1 MSTLGARKH
10 KRRQDRRRATDPGYI
25 QTCTAMEAH
34 AYICRGSAAPA
45 PHHGWCCCF
54 SSSSSSPSSLLLSQR
69 LPISLA
75 PRIKKEAAMSSPAPL
90 TTAPPSTTRVRQIVA
105 PLTTVYFP
113 NWMCSV
119 CSFEGT
125 DNKPNYFTEYVEN
138 CTMFRAERLC
148 RSVEPVQCFPHVT
161 SLSDIAGTGYFYSP
175 GLHCPDSWKTVAT
188 VTAGQAGNA
197 SSTRISGVWMDTLL
211 PGETAAVCCPATL
224 SYVPVEGID
233 GFYMC
238 SRNVTTST
246 TYFSCEN
253 KTGTTV
259 LEKKVT
265 NLGSDVAYTY
275 LQRGTHVTTLPFK
288 SIRLEARSIQ
298 LNWRAQDRE
307 SASSSPASTTVSRGA
322 DPTNSV
328 PQTGTPTSDS
338 DSAPP
343 PPPTLSQA
351 AVAGIA
357 AGGAIFVIGVGLLIF
372 ALWFRRRKKRKA
384 GDGSRDEKPPLTPG
398 LGDGGFHK
406 AELPSTGLDAGRD
419 RFHKPELEAPNR
431 FEMEAQDG
439 ARLFELY
446 GDEEFIPGELPAGGG
461 GGGGGGGPV
470 MSPRSGPPQAQTP
483 PPLPRSSRGGP
494 RPARPGS
501 NNKTNTNA
509 STSANTGHARDPAA
523 AAATPAATAVA
534 KPTLVPVHRKAVPA
548 RGTALRAHP
557 PEDPGPAR
565 HRGGGDNNNS
575 KAVVNPGR
583 APRRVRGGSGPVHD
597 RGSIEGGWI

>member
-1 MSTLGARKH
+1 
-10 KRRQDRRRATDPGYI
+10 
-25 QTCTAMEAH
+25 
-34 AYICRGSAAPA
+34 
-45 PHHGWCCCF
+45 
-54 SSSSSSPSSLLLSQR
+54 
-69 LPISLA
+69 
-75 PRIKKEAAMSSPAPL
+75 MSSPAPL
-90 TTAPPSTTRVRQIVA
+90 TSAPSMTPTTTDVRQLVGA
-105 PLTTVYFP
+105 LTTMFVPDFR
-113 NWMCSV
+113 CSI

-125 DNKPNYFTEYVEN
+125 DNKPNYETEYFEL
-138 CTMFRAERLC
+138 CTAFREQRLC
-148 RSVEPVQCFPHVT
+148 PSVEPVACFPHVT
-161 SLSDIAGTGYFYSP
+161 ALSDIAGGFFYSP
-175 GLHCPDSWKTVAT
+175 GLHCPYSWKTVAT
-188 VTAGQAGNA
+188 VTAGQAGNLT
-197 SSTRISGVWMDTLL
+197 SGRLSGVKMATLL
-211 PGETAAVCCPATL
+211 PKETAAVCCPSSLA
-224 SYVPVEGID
+224 YVPLDEDSGI
-233 GFYMC
+233 YQC
-238 SRNVTTST
+238 SSNITTT
-246 TYFSCEN
+246 TRYYYCEN
-253 KTGTTV
+253 RTGTRA
-259 LEKKVT
+259 LDKEVT
-265 NLGSDVAYTY
+265 GIGSDIAYTY
-275 LQRGTHVTTLPFK
+275 LQHGPHVTTLPFR
-288 SIRLEARSIQ
+288 SIRVAAASIQ

-307 SASSSPASTTVSRGA
+307 SRSSSANSTTVSGGT
-322 DPTNSV
+322 DPTNTV

-338 DSAPP
+338 DNAP

-357 AGGAIFVIGVGLLIF
+357 VGAAVFVIGVGLLIF
-372 ALWFRRRKKRKA
+372 ALWLRRRKKRKA
-384 GDGSRDEKPPLTPG
+384 SDGSRDEKPPLTPG

-461 GGGGGGGPV
+461 GGGGGSGPV
-470 MSPRSGPPQAQTP
+470 MSPRSGPPPAQTPP